1 MAIKFGVFVPQGWRR
16 DLVEIADPVEKFEAM
31 TRVAKAADAIPA
43 IDSIWVYDHFHT
55 VPEPTL
61 EATFECWTITATL
74 ARDTQRV
81 NIGQMVTCNGY
92 RNPALLAKIASTVDV
107 ASHGRLYFGL
117 GAGWYEQEWRAYGY
131 GFPETRD
138 RMRMLREACQI
149 ITKMWTE
156 DYPTFQGEHYTI
168 NGPIN
173 EPKGVRKPHPSF
185 WIGGSGEQVTLRL
198 VARYGDACNIGADP
212 DTLRH
217 KFAVLRGHCEAIGRD
232 YESIIRSSNMMMFP
246 LKPGED
252 PEKATEKARAA
263 IGVTFEQYTNMYQ
276 VGTPEQIAEKLQA
289 RVDAG
294 VNYVIAYIA
303 DVAYDLDRLHLYTEE
318 IIPRIR

>member
-1 MAIKFGVFVPQGWRR
+1 
-16 DLVEIADPVEKFEAM
+16 
-31 TRVAKAADAIPA
+31 
-43 IDSIWVYDHFHT
+43 
-55 VPEPTL
+55 
-61 EATFECWTITATL
+61 
-74 ARDTQRV
+74 
-81 NIGQMVTCNGY
+81 
-92 RNPALLAKIASTVDV
+92 
-107 ASHGRLYFGL
+107 
-117 GAGWYEQEWRAYGY
+117 
-131 GFPETRD
+131 
-138 RMRMLREACQI
+138 MLFR
-149 ITKMWTE
+149 
-156 DYPTFQGEHYTI
+156 
-168 NGPIN
+168 
-173 EPKGVRKPHPSF
+173 S
-185 WIGGSGEQVTLRL
+185 EQVTLRL

-318 IIPRIR
+318 IIPRIQ